1 MSAIANTLKLLIAGT
16 MLHTLLFAAAA
27 TAHAQTA
34 GAIAQGFTA
43 DTGKG
48 KIVAGALVS
57 FKAGSG
63 SVELATVASAERLVG
78 VADQEALVAISG
90 NKQEA
95 QIVLGGTTSVLVSD
109 INGSIQAGD
118 KITASPIGGVGMRA
132 TGNGRIVGV
141 AQNDFDASAAE
152 TRTIQDSHGKE
163 HTVKLGRIFLQV
175 GLSNYQAPGSNF
187 LPPFIQNLAN
197 SIAGRQVSIVRVLFC
212 SILLLLS
219 FASLIILISSSVRS
233 AMVSIGRNPLASGDI
248 RKSLYQVGAVTV
260 AAWGGALVACYLIL
274 TV

>member
-1 MSAIANTLKLLIAGT
+1 MSTISKLLRLLIAGA
-16 MLHTLLFAAAA
+16 LLSVLLFV
-27 TAHAQTA
+27 TAPLVHAQTA

-48 KIVAGALVS
+48 NIVAGALVS

-78 VADQEALVAISG
+78 VADQEALVAISS

-109 INGSIQAGD
+109 INGVIKAGD

-152 TRTIQDSHGKE
+152 TRSVNDSHGKA
-163 HTVKLGRIFLQV
+163 HSIKIGHVFLQV

-187 LPPFIQNLAN
+187 LPPFVQSLAN
-197 SIAGRQVSIVRVLFC
+197 SVAGRQVSIVRVLFC
-212 SILLLLS
+212 TILLLLS
-219 FASLIILISSSVRS
+219 FASLVILISSSVRS
-233 AMVSIGRNPLASGDI
+233 AMISIGRNPLASSDI

-260 AAWGGALVACYLIL
+260 AAWSGALVACYLIL